1 MLRRL
6 CSRKGRSRSP
16 ITGYYFRILK
26 AQGPDAQGGVADY
39 VVKGQMIG
47 GFALVAFPAEYDVSG
62 VKTFLVNHEGVVY
75 AERPRLTDIH
85 ARSCYAR
92 FNPGKGWKAVEGE

>member
-1 MLRRL
+1 
-6 CSRKGRSRSP
+6 
-16 ITGYYFRILK
+16 
-26 AQGPDAQGGVADY
+26 
-39 VVKGQMIG
+39 MIG